1 MEFLCALSL
10 ADDVSKRGLDNRTMA
25 TRFGEICFAA
35 TSEPRLLFA
44 ICHALRLVIGA
55 GPIGMVTALAALAAG
70 CSQVVISD
78 VQEPKLELARTLG
91 AIVPVKCRQTES
103 LPGG

>member
-10 ADDVSKRGLDNRTMA
+10 ANDVSKRGLDNRTMA

-44 ICHALRLVIGA
+44 ICHAFRLVIGA
-55 GPIGMVTALAALAAG
+55 GPIGMVTALAAG